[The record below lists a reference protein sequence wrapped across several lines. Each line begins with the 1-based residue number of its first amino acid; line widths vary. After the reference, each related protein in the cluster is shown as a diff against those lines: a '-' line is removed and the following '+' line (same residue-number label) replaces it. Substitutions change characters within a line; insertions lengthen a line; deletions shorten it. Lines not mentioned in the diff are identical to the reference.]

1 MKKESFPVSD
11 LNTLFHSVETMHD
24 ETITHIEISNGCLI
38 VEYGEIGKNDYYKP
52 FNKVTVTYEL
62 KYADPIDYNLYVY
75 KIKNSSL
82 KYITV
87 PEGLDWLNEW
97 NMLMFKYDI
106 DIWGEMC
113 IYFNIDNGKKY
124 YNVEFHFTPES
135 IEYCWEE

>member
-24 ETITHIEISNGCLI
+24 EAITHIEISNGCLI

-75 KIKNSSL
+75 IIKNNSL